1 MPRRRTEQ
9 GNSRGKEAGT
19 TWTDFYDD
27 SFFDDEDESQLSKK
41 ELKKREKE
49 RKRLEKERAKEAKI
63 LAKRDSDFDNV
74 ASDDVDEGEKS
85 GGKGRLALKIVLI
98 VLIVIL
104 AAEVVGMGI
113 RVPGSAER
121 SGGIY
126 RQSAQQGDTAHNR
139 R

>member
-1 MPRRRTEQ
+1 MKGKGQGGQDPR
-9 GNSRGKEAGT
+9 EA
-19 TWTDFYDD
+19 
-27 SFFDDEDESQLSKK
+27 
-41 ELKKREKE
+41 R
-49 RKRLEKERAKEAKI
+49 
-63 LAKRDSDFDNV
+63 SDFDNV

-113 RVPGSAER
+113 RFLAP
-121 SGGIY
+121 
-126 RQSAQQGDTAHNR
+126 QSAAAEFIDNQLNKVIQAHNR

>member
-1 MPRRRTEQ
+1 MD
-9 GNSRGKEAGT
+9 
-19 TWTDFYDD
+19 DFYDD

-113 RVPGSAER
+113 RFLAP
-121 SGGIY
+121 
-126 RQSAQQGDTAHNR
+126 QSAAAEFIDNQLNKVIQLITGDDTEYSIDGSQDR
-139 R
+139 LGTV